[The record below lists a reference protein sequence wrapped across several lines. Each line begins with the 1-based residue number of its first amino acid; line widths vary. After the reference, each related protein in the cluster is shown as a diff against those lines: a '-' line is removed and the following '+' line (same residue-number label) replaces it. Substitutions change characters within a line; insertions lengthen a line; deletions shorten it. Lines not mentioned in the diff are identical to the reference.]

1 MVEKTRME
9 EIMHFGEKLSILL
22 KQKRM
27 TQRALADELE
37 VNVQA
42 INRYVKSSR
51 QPRLDFIKKVAKCLA
66 VPVSYFV
73 NDYAEVAVDKDE
85 NKITDYTRLRV
96 IGHVPANMDVDDI
109 GDYMDEIYIHKRFLK
124 NQKLV
129 YVLRANNR
137 DMAPVIEEEDYI
149 VVCEMPQYKDN
160 DTVVIRNRK
169 TGELCIRVYVKADNS
184 VVFVAKSPYLE
195 AIVVNYKELIAD
207 LAEYYIVGKVT
218 YQVRM
223 HD

>member
-1 MVEKTRME
+1 
-9 EIMHFGEKLSILL
+9 MHFGEKLSILL

-42 INRYVKSSR
+42 INRYIKSTR
-51 QPRLDFIKKVAKCLA
+51 QPRLDFIKRVAKCLG

-73 NDYAEVAVDKDE
+73 NDYAEVAVDKEE
-85 NKITDYTRLRV
+85 NKVTDYTRLRV
-96 IGHVPANMDVDDI
+96 IGHVPANMEIDDI

-124 NQKLV
+124 NQKNV
-129 YVLRANNR
+129 YAVRANSR
-137 DMAPVIEEEDYI
+137 DMLPVIEEEDYV
-149 VVCEMPQYKDN
+149 VVCVMPQYKDE
-160 DTVVIRNRK
+160 DIVVIRNRK
-169 TGELCIRVYVKADNS
+169 TGEMAIRVYVKADNS
-184 VVFVAKSPYLE
+184 VVFVAKNPYIK

>member
-1 MVEKTRME
+1 
-9 EIMHFGEKLSILL
+9 
-22 KQKRM
+22 
-27 TQRALADELE
+27 
-37 VNVQA
+37 
-42 INRYVKSSR
+42 
-51 QPRLDFIKKVAKCLA
+51 
-66 VPVSYFV
+66 
-73 NDYAEVAVDKDE
+73 
-85 NKITDYTRLRV
+85 
-96 IGHVPANMDVDDI
+96 
-109 GDYMDEIYIHKRFLK
+109 
-124 NQKLV
+124 
-129 YVLRANNR
+129 
-137 DMAPVIEEEDYI
+137 MAPVIEEEDYI